1 MQIIKFGAEW
11 CSACVA
17 LEPIIEEL
25 KVSNPSHEFVVK
37 DVDSEEDGNA
47 AIEYKIKSLPTVV
60 FVNHRNEEIFR
71 FVGPKSKKYIQ
82 DVIDELS

>member
-25 KVSNPSHEFVVK
+25 KVSNPNHEFISK
-37 DVDSEEDGNA
+37 DVDNEDDGNLA
-47 AIEYKIKSLPTVV
+47 VDYKIKSLPTVV

-71 FVGPKSKKYIQ
+71 FVGSKSKKYIQ

>member
-1 MQIIKFGAEW
+1 
-11 CSACVA
+11 
-17 LEPIIEEL
+17 
-25 KVSNPSHEFVVK
+25 VK

>member
-11 CSACVA
+11 CSACAA

-71 FVGPKSKKYIQ
+71 FVGSKTKKYIQ